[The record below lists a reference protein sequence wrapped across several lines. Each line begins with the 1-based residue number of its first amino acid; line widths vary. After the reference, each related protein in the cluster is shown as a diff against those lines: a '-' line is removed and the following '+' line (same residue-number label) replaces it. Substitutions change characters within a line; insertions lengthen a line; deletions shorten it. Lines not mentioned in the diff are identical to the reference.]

1 MAKSKSHSTRR
12 AKVVAQKRRQTK
24 RQAQVKKVP
33 GTALLELLPRQ
44 LVEEIGQETSVD
56 VQVKHLY
63 GSLMLLLLIY
73 AILEEKDE
81 SLRQL
86 EGVYNSQAFKVFSGK
101 GGHTT
106 RHSSIASRLEAI
118 NADFFERLYEGFLD
132 NVRAKHGKK
141 LERDFGWLARFD
153 STMVALSAALSEIG
167 MRVGAKP
174 KHGEGKVQV
183 KFTVGLAGLLPVFAK
198 VSHDQKHL
206 SEETALYEAIQAYKV
221 KGSKAVVF
229 DMGLKGRKRLAG
241 LSEQGIFFATRL
253 KNPRYEVVRTH
264 REVAGRQAG
273 KLRLESD
280 LIVRLY
286 ASGAQEALPTEFRLI
301 TAKCE
306 RGKHAGKTL
315 YFLTNILDLG
325 AAQVAEVYRRR
336 WDIEVFFRFLKQEVG
351 LKNLLCYHENGIKS
365 VFYVRLLTA
374 TMLKL
379 YMWLNKREDY
389 KISKLAFAE
398 EIRWEITLLIAR
410 MAGGDTRNIV
420 NKLSDF
426 EGLYPAFKT

>member
-1 MAKSKSHSTRR
+1 MATSKENARRR
-12 AKVVAQKRRQTK
+12 AKAASQKRRQSK
-24 RQAQVKKVP
+24 RQAQQKKVP
-33 GTALLELLPRQ
+33 ASRLLELLPRQ
-44 LVEEIGQETSVD
+44 LMDEIAVD
-56 VQVKHLY
+56 TKVDFQVKRLF
-63 GSLMLLLLIY
+63 GPLIVLLLVY
-73 AILEEKDE
+73 AILEEKDG

-86 EGVYNSQAFKVFSGK
+86 EEAYNSNAFRAFSGK

-106 RHSSIASRLEAI
+106 RHSSLASRLEAI
-118 NADFFERLYEGFLD
+118 NAEFFERLYEGFLD
-132 NVRAKHGKK
+132 NVRAKHGKG
-141 LERDFGWLARFD
+141 LDRDFGWLTRFD
-153 STMVALSAALSEIG
+153 STMVAMSAALSEIG

-174 KHGEGKVQV
+174 KNGEGKVQI
-183 KFTVGLAGLLPVFAK
+183 KFTVGLAGLLPVHAK

-206 SEETALYEAIQAYKV
+206 SEETALYEAIQAYRV
-221 KGSKAVVF
+221 KDSRAVVF
-229 DMGLKGRKRLAG
+229 DMGLKGRNRFAS
-241 LSEQGIFFATRL
+241 LSEQGRLFATRL
-253 KNPRYEVVRTH
+253 KSPRYEVVRTH

-286 ASGAQEALPTEFRLI
+286 ASGAKEPLPVEFRLV

-315 YFLTNILDLG
+315 YFLTNILDMN
-325 AAQVAEVYRRR
+325 AAQVAEIYRRR
-336 WDIEVFFRFLKQEVG
+336 WDIEVFFRFIKQEVG

-398 EIRWEITLLIAR
+398 EIHWEITLIIAR

>member
-1 MAKSKSHSTRR
+1 MAISKEQPIRR
-12 AKVVAQKRRQTK
+12 ARAAAQKRRQAK
-24 RQAQVKKVP
+24 RQAQKKRVP
-33 GTALLELLPRQ
+33 ATTLLELLPRQ
-44 LVEEIGQETSVD
+44 LVEEIGQATKVD
-56 VQVKHLY
+56 TQVKHLY
-63 GSLMLLLLIY
+63 GSLVPLLLFY

-86 EGVYNSQAFKVFSGK
+86 EGVYNGREFRAFSGK

-106 RHSSIASRLEAI
+106 RHSSIASRLENI

-132 NVRAKHGKK
+132 NARAKHGKK

-153 STMVALSAALSEIG
+153 STMVALSASLSEIG

-221 KGSKAVVF
+221 KDSKAVVF
-229 DMGLKGRKRLAG
+229 DMGLKGRKRFAS
-241 LSEQGIFFATRL
+241 LSGQGTLFVTRL
-253 KNPRYEVVRTH
+253 KAPRYEVVRTH

-280 LIVRLY
+280 LIVLLY
-286 ASGAQEALPTEFRLI
+286 ASGAQEPLPTEFRLV

-315 YFLTNILDLG
+315 WFLTNILDMN
-325 AAQVAEVYRRR
+325 AAQITEIYRRR

-389 KISKLAFAE
+389 KISKLAFAG

-420 NKLSDF
+420 SKLSDF

>member
-1 MAKSKSHSTRR
+1 M
-12 AKVVAQKRRQTK
+12 
-24 RQAQVKKVP
+24 
-33 GTALLELLPRQ
+33 LELLPRQ
-44 LVEEIGQETSVD
+44 LVEEIGQDTDVD
-56 VQVKHLY
+56 VQVKHLF
-63 GSLMLLLLIY
+63 GSLVLLLLIY
-73 AILEEKDE
+73 AILEERDE

-86 EGVYNSQAFKVFSGK
+86 EEVYNSRPFKVFSGK

-106 RHSSIASRLEAI
+106 RHSSLASRLENI
-118 NADFFERLYEGFLD
+118 NAEYFERLYQGFLD
-132 NVRAKHGKK
+132 GVKAKYGKK

-174 KHGEGKVQV
+174 KHGEGKVQI

-206 SEETALYEAIQAYKV
+206 SEETALYEAIQSYKV
-221 KGSKAVVF
+221 KDSKAAVF
-229 DMGLKGRKRLAG
+229 DMGLKGRKRFES
-241 LSEQGIFFATRL
+241 LSEQGRFFVTRL
-253 KNPRYEVVRTH
+253 KSPRYEVVGTH
-264 REVAGRQAG
+264 KEVAGRQAG
-273 KLRLESD
+273 KLRLEKD

-286 ASGAQEALPTEFRLI
+286 ASGAQDPLPTGFRLI
-301 TAKCE
+301 IAKCE

-315 YFLTNILDLG
+315 YFLTNILDMN
-325 AAQVAEVYRRR
+325 AAQIAEIYRRR

-379 YMWLNKREDY
+379 YMWLNRREDY
-389 KISKLAFAE
+389 KISKVAFAE
-398 EIRWEITLLIAR
+398 EIRWQITLTIVR
-410 MAGGDTRNIV
+410 MAGGDTRNLE

-426 EGLYPAFKT
+426 EGLLPSFKT